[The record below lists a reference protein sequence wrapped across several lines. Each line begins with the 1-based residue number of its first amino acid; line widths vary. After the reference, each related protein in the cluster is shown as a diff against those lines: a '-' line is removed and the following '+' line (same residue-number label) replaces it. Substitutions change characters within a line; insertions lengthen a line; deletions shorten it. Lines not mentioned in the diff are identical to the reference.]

1 MHDLTRA
8 IDDLFKRQ
16 GAARDTSG
24 CLAPLA
30 PLLVEFQPTLLL
42 VADEAGKLL
51 AADNIDERAEI
62 AEAGALAS
70 ELNGRLAAQTMCV
83 FDWKVDGMTRSAFA
97 VRLPATAQPGIFGGL
112 LQPDGLVIGALQ
124 AKKDVLVACGLH
136 YYLSLQAQSRVKEL
150 ATRVNQLVAEQ
161 DTLRVAHATAIS
173 SAIEEREERLREQQ
187 DYAEHLE
194 QEVERRSQALRV
206 AKEDADRAN
215 QAKSQF
221 LANMSH
227 EIRTPLNGVVGM
239 LDLLL
244 GTDMVPQQQR
254 YVDIAK
260 CSADLLLEVI
270 NDILDFSKIE
280 AGKLEL
286 EHVGFNLHAILVDTA
301 DMLAVRAEKKGLQLA
316 CEIAP
321 DVPSAVRGD
330 AARLRQIVVNFT
342 SNAIKFTESGRVTI
356 RTEVIE
362 HAVDRATI
370 RIAVTDSGIG
380 IAEDRLDRLFKS
392 FSQVDTSTT
401 RKYGGTGLGLA
412 ICKQLAELMDGEVG
426 VESQPGFGS
435 TFWVALPLD
444 KIAAAEL
451 EENGSSSMYSP
462 TSTSDPALSRPAGQ
476 SKRMRILIAEDNDV
490 NQLVAREILTK
501 AGYDSEVVINGQQ
514 ALDALDRGRYD
525 LVLMDCQMPE
535 LDGLEATRRLRHE
548 ERDGKWRGQHMP
560 VIALTANAIRG
571 DRERCLEAGM
581 DSYVSK
587 PINPA
592 DLLGQISN
600 LLVQYRS
607 TSPLGSAT
615 EDVETKSPTASAT
628 NDSDE
633 HTCLI
638 EEASCLDVDD
648 DDRQHFDVE
657 GLLARCMGDAQFAK
671 KVLRKFAE
679 RALEDVSGIARC
691 VDERNA
697 EQTARRA
704 HALKGAAA
712 NLCAEHVR
720 VLAARLEPMGKEGN
734 LDGLEVVLD
743 QLRSAVKGCVRF
755 IVRHADQ
762 LEQMTLVVK
771 S

>member
-16 GAARDTSG
+16 GAARDSSG

-30 PLLVEFQPTLLL
+30 PLLAEFRPTLLL
-42 VADEAGKLL
+42 VADATGRVL
-51 AADNIDERAEI
+51 AADNIEAI
-62 AEAGALAS
+62 AETAEAAALAS
-70 ELNGRLAAQTMCV
+70 ELKIRLADQPMCV
-83 FDWKVDGMTRSAFA
+83 FAWKLDGVTRSAFA
-97 VRLPATAQPGIFGGL
+97 VRLPSTAQRGIFGGL
-112 LQPDGLVIGALQ
+112 LQPDSMALEAFQ
-124 AKKDVLVACGLH
+124 AKKDVLIACGLH
-136 YYLSLQAQSRVKEL
+136 YYLALEAHARVKEL
-150 ATRVNQLVAEQ
+150 STRINQLVAEQ
-161 DTLRVAHATAIS
+161 DTLRVAHSAAIS

-260 CSADLLLEVI
+260 SSADLLLEVI

-286 EHVGFNLHAILVDTA
+286 EHVGFDLHAVLNDTA
-301 DMLAVRAEKKGLQLA
+301 EMLAVRAEKKGLQLA

-330 AARLRQIVVNFT
+330 AARLRQILVNFT
-342 SNAIKFTESGRVTI
+342 SNAIKFTERGCVTI
-356 RTEVIE
+356 RSEVFE
-362 HAVDRATI
+362 HAVDRTTI
-370 RIAVTDSGIG
+370 RFEVTDSGIG

-412 ICKQLAELMDGEVG
+412 ICKQLAELMGGEVG
-426 VESQPGFGS
+426 VESQAGRGS
-435 TFWVALPLD
+435 TFWVALPLE
-444 KIAAAEL
+444 KITAAEV
-451 EENGSSSMYSP
+451 EANGRSSTHSP
-462 TSTSDPALSRPAGQ
+462 ASTAPLVPAKPTDRSR
-476 SKRMRILIAEDNDV
+476 RVRILIAEDNDV
-490 NQLVAREILTK
+490 NQLVAREILAK
-501 AGYDSEVVINGQQ
+501 AGYDSEVAVNGQQ
-514 ALDALDRGRYD
+514 ALDALERGRYD

-535 LDGLEATRRLRHE
+535 LDGLEATRRLRFE
-548 ERDGKWRGQHMP
+548 ERDGKRRGQHMP
-560 VIALTANAIRG
+560 IIALTANAVRG

-592 DLLGQISN
+592 DLLAQIST
-600 LLVQYRS
+600 LLIQY
-607 TSPLGSAT
+607 GSAPEVRSAT
-615 EDVETKSPTASAT
+615 QQVETANPTTESAT
-628 NDSDE
+628 KRTYACVPEAAECSDDNHDE
-633 HTCLI
+633 
-638 EEASCLDVDD
+638 
-648 DDRQHFDVE
+648 RQHFDVE

-671 KVLRKFAE
+671 KVLQKFAE
-679 RALEDVSGIARC
+679 RALDDVNGIAKC
-691 VDERNA
+691 VEDGNA

-720 VLAARLEPMGKEGN
+720 VLAARLEAMGKEGN
-734 LDGLEVVLD
+734 LNALEVVLD
-743 QLRSAVKGCVRF
+743 QLRTAVKGCLRF
-755 IVRHADQ
+755 IVQHSDH
-762 LEQMTLVVK
+762 LEQMTLVGK
-771 S
+771 

>member
-30 PLLVEFQPTLLL
+30 PLLVEFNPTLLL
-42 VADEAGKLL
+42 VTDEAGKLL
-51 AADNIDERAEI
+51 SADNIDDRAEI

-70 ELNGRLAAQTMCV
+70 ELNARLAAELMSV
-83 FDWKVDGMTRSAFA
+83 FAWKLDGVTRWAFA
-97 VRLPATAQPGIFGGL
+97 VRLPATAQRAIFGGL
-112 LQPDGLVIGALQ
+112 LQPDPAALDALE

-136 YYLSLQAQSRVKEL
+136 YYLALHAQARVKEL

-260 CSADLLLEVI
+260 SSADLLLEVI
-270 NDILDFSKIE
+270 NDVLDFSKIE

-286 EHVGFNLHAILVDTA
+286 EHAGFDLHAVLIDTA

-316 CEIAP
+316 CDIAP
-321 DVPSAVRGD
+321 DVPSTVRGD

-342 SNAIKFTESGRVTI
+342 SNAIKFTDRGRVTI

-412 ICKQLAELMDGEVG
+412 ICKQIAELMDGEVG
-426 VESQPGFGS
+426 VESQPGVGS

-444 KIAAAEL
+444 KIATAEV
-451 EENGSSSMYSP
+451 EAGGSLSMYSP
-462 TSTSDPALSRPAGQ
+462 TSTSNPALSKPAGQ
-476 SKRMRILIAEDNDV
+476 YRRMRILIAEDNDV

-501 AGYDSEVVINGQQ
+501 AGYDTEVVINGQQ

-535 LDGLEATRRLRHE
+535 LDGLEATRRLRRE

-560 VIALTANAIRG
+560 VIALTANAVRG
-571 DRERCLEAGM
+571 DREHCLEAGM

-592 DLLGQISN
+592 DLLAQISN

-607 TSPLGSAT
+607 TSGSGSGTEEGEMKSRAAT
-615 EDVETKSPTASAT
+615 AANEF
-628 NDSDE
+628 DE
-633 HTCLI
+633 LTWLP
-638 EEASCLDVDD
+638 EEASCPHVD

-720 VLAARLEPMGKEGN
+720 VLAARLETMGKEGN